1 MEPEFATKT
10 HKLTDDE
17 LARMLGE
24 LEQRYGMT
32 SAEFLLRY
40 NRGELG
46 CDDDFIDWAG
56 LLYAAEQPSG
66 RSVAPARPHA

>member
-1 MEPEFATKT
+1 MESEFNMKI
-10 HKLTDDE
+10 HRLTDDE

-32 SAEFLLRY
+32 SAEFLPRY

-56 LLYAAEQPSG
+56 LLAIAALTNGPIDVVAQPL
-66 RSVAPARPHA
+66 A

>member
-1 MEPEFATKT
+1 MASEFKMKI
-10 HKLTDDE
+10 HKLTDDQ

-24 LEQRYGMT
+24 LEQRYDMT

-46 CDDDFIDWAG
+46 CDDDFIDWVG
-56 LLYAAEQPSG
+56 LLYAAEQVSDG
-66 RSVAPARPHA
+66 SASPARPHA

>member
-1 MEPEFATKT
+1 MGTEFTMKV

-56 LLYAAEQPSG
+56 LLYMAEQPVTINDAVA
-66 RSVAPARPHA
+66 RSHA